1 MSAPRL
7 LLTLLLALCLGLQGG
22 LVRAA
27 SLAAMGE
34 EGASA
39 QAVPPC
45 HETAAHAAVAT
56 DAVDAANAALPD
68 AGCSHCANCCLPAA
82 LPTPVPLCLPELARD
97 DWPGLQP
104 QAPPQ
109 TAQPPL
115 LRPPR
120 SL

>member
-1 MSAPRL
+1 MSPFRL

-27 SLAAMGE
+27 GLAVAVE

-39 QAVPPC
+39 QAMQAMPAC
-45 HETAAHAAVAT
+45 HDSVA
-56 DAVDAANAALPD
+56 DAADAALPD

-82 LPTPVPLCLPELARD
+82 LPALPSLRLPALTHE
-97 DWPGLQP
+97 DWPGLQR

-120 SL
+120 SLQA

>member
-1 MSAPRL
+1 MSTPRL

-27 SLAAMGE
+27 SLAAMGGQ
-34 EGASA
+34 GAST
-39 QAVPPC
+39 QAVLPC
-45 HETAAHAAVAT
+45 HEMAP
-56 DAVDAANAALPD
+56 DASLPD
-68 AGCSHCANCCLPAA
+68 AGCSHCAHCCLPAA
-82 LPTPVPLCLPELARD
+82 LPTPAPLCLPALARD

-115 LRPPR
+115 LRPPQ
-120 SL
+120 SPQA

>member
-1 MSAPRL
+1 MSSARL

-27 SLAAMGE
+27 GLAVAVE
-34 EGASA
+34 EGARA
-39 QAVPPC
+39 QALPAC
-45 HETAAHAAVAT
+45 HEMAADGA
-56 DAVDAANAALPD
+56 DAADAALPD

-82 LPTPVPLCLPELARD
+82 LPALPALCPPALARD

-120 SL
+120 SLQA